1 MPENRAISV
10 ADPGP
15 LGLAAFALTTFL
27 LSLSNAGI
35 LAGTGPN
42 IVIPVALLYGG
53 AVQVAAGMFEFF
65 NRNTFGATAF
75 ASYGAFWMAYAGV
88 FLFPGVASALGPN
101 SVPFFLLGWTIFTFY
116 MMVGSLRLN
125 GALTTTFILLFLA
138 FVALT
143 IGAFGHAELTKI
155 GGGLGI
161 LTAIAAWYTS
171 AAGILNGVYG
181 RVVLPVGPYQTSARA
196 AAAAAMETD

>member
-1 MPENRAISV
+1 MPENRTLSV

-35 LAGTGPN
+35 LHGTGPN

-53 AVQVAAGMFEFF
+53 AAQMVAGIFEYF

-75 ASYGAFWMAYAGV
+75 VSYGAFWMAFASI
-88 FLFPGVASALGPN
+88 FIIPGVAGALGPN
-101 SVPFFLLGWTIFTFY
+101 SVGLFLLAWTIFTFY
-116 MMVGSLRLN
+116 MMLGSFRLN
-125 GALTTTFILLFLA
+125 GALTTVFILLFLA
-138 FVALT
+138 FAFLT
-143 IGAFGHAELTKI
+143 IGAFGSSSMTTI
-155 GGGLGI
+155 GGYIGI

-171 AAGILNGVYG
+171 AAGILNSTAGK
-181 RVVLPVGPYQTSARA
+181 VVAPVWPYSKSA
-196 AAAAAMETD
+196 